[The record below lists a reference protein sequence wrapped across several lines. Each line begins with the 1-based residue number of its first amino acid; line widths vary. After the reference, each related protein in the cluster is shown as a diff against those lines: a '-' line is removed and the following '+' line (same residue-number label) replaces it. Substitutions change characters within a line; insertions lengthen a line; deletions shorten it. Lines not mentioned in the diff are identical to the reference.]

1 MPTGLSEIVAPLIRW
16 IERSPYLHEAR
27 VTTADGADL
36 YAGYVSMTP
45 GAAVWRGYVGRGF
58 VPLGQAPFPVMQ
70 RLVEQRVAEIIQH
83 GDEDLAEM
91 DKR

>member
-1 MPTGLSEIVAPLIRW
+1 MSTPPAIQW

-27 VTTADGADL
+27 VTIADGADL
-36 YAGYVSMTP
+36 YAGYVAVTP

-58 VPLGQAPFPVMQ
+58 VPLGMGPRTVMQ
-70 RLVEQRVAEIIQH
+70 RAVAQMVADIMQH
-83 GDEDLAEM
+83 GDEDLAEI

>member
-1 MPTGLSEIVAPLIRW
+1 M
-16 IERSPYLHEAR
+16 HEAR

-36 YAGYVSMTP
+36 YAGYIAVTP
-45 GAAVWRGYVGRGF
+45 GAGVWRGYVDRGF
-58 VPLGQAPFPVMQ
+58 IPVGLGPRPEMQAAVA
-70 RLVEQRVAEIIQH
+70 QRVAETMQH